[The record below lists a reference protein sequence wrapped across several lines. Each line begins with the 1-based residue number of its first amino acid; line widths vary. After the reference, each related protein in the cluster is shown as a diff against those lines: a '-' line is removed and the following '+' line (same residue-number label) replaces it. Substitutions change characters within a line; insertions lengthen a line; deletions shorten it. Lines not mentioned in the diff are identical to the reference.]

1 LTTQQRA
8 SETRQRL
15 LKAAADCFA
24 RQGYAGTSVA
34 QVCQAAGVS
43 KGAFYHHFDS
53 KQALFLSLFHDWL
66 ATLDQQLAAAR
77 LGAPTIA
84 EGILRM
90 AEGARSVFN
99 MTGINVHMFL
109 EFLILASRE
118 PWVWQVTVEPYQR
131 FQQVFSRVMQAG
143 IDEGSFRQVDA
154 DTAARVL
161 VALAVGL
168 LLQSVLKPDD
178 ADWGQV
184 AQDGV
189 ALLIQGLRSSPAC
202 TEV

>member
-1 LTTQQRA
+1 MTTQQRA

>member
-1 LTTQQRA
+1 
-8 SETRQRL
+8 L